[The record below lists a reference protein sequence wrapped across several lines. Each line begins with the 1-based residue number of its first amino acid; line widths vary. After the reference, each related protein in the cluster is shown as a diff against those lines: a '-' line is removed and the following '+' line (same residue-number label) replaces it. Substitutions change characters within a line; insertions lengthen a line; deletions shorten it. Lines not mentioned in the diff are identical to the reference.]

1 MRSNKA
7 AKAAKFICPAVFLAV
22 CILVIQFMHLF
33 TVSDSEMHYINFTES
48 VQVLANGSETPYD
61 PAVFSNEGGIAGTY
75 RFSGELPQNT
85 GSGNLVFE
93 VSSMA
98 CTLYINGDEVYRSE
112 MAAPA
117 GVNMAQAYIPY
128 DGSGGTVTLI
138 CTLNGE
144 PGAMFPPMLRFMPDG
159 ITETQSTAFADLYAL
174 PAGAAA
180 TALIIVCGLFLLGI
194 TRGKPDYS
202 MIPLAAAVFMLM
214 AHRLI
219 QGVGYYFLPAEIV
232 NFFSDA
238 RTGWI
243 TVAALALYLVMNRQ
257 RDFWRYMGIAVGAS
271 AAVLLIVYLISLGTG
286 GTISAYINFSVPAL
300 FSAGAYDG
308 LLYWFTYW
316 LAAICAL
323 ISAYRVMHEF
333 AVQRANQQSL
343 ELKNELVMSSYRAIE
358 SKMRA
363 GNEARHEW
371 RHRLAAM
378 NALYNS
384 GDMDGIGKMLSDLSE
399 QAENALRIR
408 YSENFAVNAILQDCS
423 TTAAK
428 AGIEF
433 TAHVSVPKEISV
445 TEMDLCT
452 LLMNMLDNAI
462 EACRKQ
468 PDGEKQYIQF
478 KAEIKNGFLAVRCEN
493 SYSGETEIGRNGL
506 PQTTKKD
513 PSEHGFGMLQ
523 METVAERYGSVLDI
537 AHDEKNGV
545 FTVQTALKLP

>member
-1 MRSNKA
+1 MKKA
-7 AKAAKFICPAVFLAV
+7 VKIICPVIFLAV
-22 CILVIQFMHLF
+22 CVLVVQFLHLF
-33 TVSDSEMHYINFTES
+33 TVTDETDMRYIDFTES
-48 VQVLANGSETPYD
+48 VQILEDGTEIPYD
-61 PAVFSNEGGIAGTY
+61 TTSYTNEGGITGTY
-75 RFSGELPQNT
+75 RFSGELPQGT
-85 GSGNLVFE
+85 AGNLIFE
-93 VSSMA
+93 ISAMA
-98 CTLYINGDEVYRSE
+98 CTLYINGAEVYNSS
-112 MAAPA
+112 APSPS
-117 GVNMAQAYIPY
+117 VVSMAQAYIPV
-128 DGSGGTVTLI
+128 DGSGGTVTLL
-138 CTLNGE
+138 CTLNGDA
-144 PGAMFPPMLRFMPDG
+144 GAMFPPMLRIMPNG
-159 ITETQSTAFADLYAL
+159 FTEGQFTAFADLYAL

-180 TALIIVCGLFLLGI
+180 AALLLVCGLFLLGI
-194 TRGKPDYS
+194 TKGKPDYS
-202 MIPLAAAVFMLM
+202 LIPLAAAVFMLM

-219 QGVGYYFLPAEIV
+219 QGVGYYFLPAGIV
-232 NFFSDA
+232 GFFSDA

-243 TVAALALYLVMNRQ
+243 TVAALVLYLVMNRR
-257 RDFWRYMGIAVGAS
+257 RDFWKYMGIATGVS
-271 AAVLLIVYLISLGTG
+271 AVALLIVYLISLAAG
-286 GTISAYINFSVPAL
+286 GRIANYINTSVSAL
-300 FSAGAYDG
+300 FSAGVYDG

-316 LAAICAL
+316 LAAVCAL
-323 ISAYRVMHEF
+323 ISAYRVMHVF
-333 AVQRANQQSL
+333 AIQRANQQSL

-468 PDGEKQYIQF
+468 PDGEKRYIQF
-478 KAEIKNGFLAVRCEN
+478 KAEIKHGFLAVRCEN
-493 SYSGETEIGRNGL
+493 SCSGETEMGANGL

-537 AHDEKNGV
+537 AHDEKKGV
-545 FTVQTALKLP
+545 FIVQTALKLPQ